1 MTSTSFLIIQTASIG
16 DVILST
22 ALAEKLHVFYPDAT
36 IDFVVKKGM
45 ENLFSDHPFIHKV
58 YSWDK
63 SAGKYKNLYHLLKE
77 IRTRKYE
84 YVINV
89 QRFASSG
96 ILTAFSAAD
105 HTIGF
110 DKNPLSAFFTKK
122 VKHVINQTQNI
133 HEVARNQKLITHLTD
148 DKPATPTL
156 YPTDR
161 NIQNVA
167 LLKTKPYICIAP
179 ASLWFTKQ
187 YPKEKWIEFIHHI
200 QYDLNIYLLGS
211 KSDQQLCEE
220 IIDLS
225 GRDNIT
231 DLSGK
236 LNFLDSA
243 ALMKDAKM
251 NFVNDSAPMH
261 IASSVNAP
269 VTVIFCSTVPEF
281 GFGPLSADSV
291 IVQTKEYLSCKPCG
305 LHGYRECPEKHF
317 KCGYLIEKEELLKRL

>member
-148 DKPATPTL
+148 DKPATPRL

>member
-122 VKHVINQTQNI
+122 AKHVINQTQNI

-281 GFGPLSADSV
+281 GFGPLSSDSV

>member
-122 VKHVINQTQNI
+122 AKHVINQTQNI

-148 DKPATPTL
+148 DKPATPRL

>member
-148 DKPATPTL
+148 DKPATPRL

-281 GFGPLSADSV
+281 GFGPLSSDSV

>member
-122 VKHVINQTQNI
+122 AKHVINQTQNI

-148 DKPATPTL
+148 DKPATPRL

-281 GFGPLSADSV
+281 GFGPLSSDSV

>member
-122 VKHVINQTQNI
+122 AKHVINQTQNI